1 MLSLFHKPTDV
12 MLTYKTTA
20 AAGISGLDPILSF
33 PFLSFRFLSFPFFK
47 LICSLVIHII
57 TSLCHHSI
65 KHPNLNSIVLAA

>member
-20 AAGISGLDPILSF
+20 AAGISGLDPI
-33 PFLSFRFLSFPFFK
+33 LSFRFLSFPFFK

>member
-33 PFLSFRFLSFPFFK
+33 PFLSFPFPF
-47 LICSLVIHII
+47 L
-57 TSLCHHSI
+57 
-65 KHPNLNSIVLAA
+65 NLYAA